1 MNKPCPKKKR
11 SVKLSTLQAKADSL
25 MSEYIRRK
33 YADEHGYVN
42 CVSCNRYFRW
52 QDVDC
57 GHFVPKSRGASV
69 RYLEENC
76 HPECRACNRFDDG
89 HLIGYTQYMLD
100 LYGKD
105 GIKEIQDEA
114 RRVLSPSE
122 KKQLV
127 LDAIDYYSGKL
138 EEMNGI

>member
-1 MNKPCPKKKR
+1 M
-11 SVKLSTLQAKADSL
+11 
-25 MSEYIRRK
+25 
-33 YADEHGYVN
+33 
-42 CVSCNRYFRW
+42 
-52 QDVDC
+52 
-57 GHFVPKSRGASV
+57 